1 MSAPP
6 QKCNWRASNELYFRS
21 WNDEFV
27 VYHSRSGD
35 THLLG
40 TAAGHILLA
49 LQQAPSDA
57 IALSQSLASLPG
69 IAPEEFMLQIND
81 MLAELNALSLI
92 SVCRP

>member
-1 MSAPP
+1 MFAPG
-6 QKCNWRASNELYFRS
+6 QKCNWRATSGLYFRS

-40 TAAGHILLA
+40 TAAGRILLA
-49 LQQAPSDA
+49 LQQAPSDV

-69 IAPEEFMLQIND
+69 TAPDEEFMLQIDD
-81 MLAELNALSLI
+81 MLADLDALSLI
-92 SVCRP
+92 SAC